1 MDKRKNNSGTKGNK
15 GGGRKS
21 KSNEL
26 KLVES
31 LDKII
36 SHNAVI
42 EKLKELI
49 EDGNI
54 TAIKIYFERR
64 FGSVSKEI
72 ELVNAEQPLFSLIP
86 NIVYTTTE
94 EQNNLNVFDTL
105 NQ

>member
-64 FGSVSKEI
+64 FGAISKEI
-72 ELVNAEQPLFSLIP
+72 EIVNAEMPLFNLMPDI
-86 NIVYTTTE
+86 IFKKTE
-94 EQNNLNVFDTL
+94 DYNQLN
-105 NQ
+105 